1 MKRTMLRS
9 FALITA
15 LILSAFSTALA
26 GPPWI
31 AIEYP
36 ANPFDRTSRD
46 AFITVRTYHHG
57 DLMAKTVTGTAEGV
71 VNGKRQSMPL
81 DIRPG
86 SQAGMYV
93 VRWQRPA
100 VGRWVLVINSGFQ
113 GVTDATAV
121 VEISP
126 TGGVASVSVPT
137 RAIGNGWI
145 SPRPVAAAEIDGLLQ
160 GRALASVG
168 TQYRANRLKV
178 NGKLPLKPTGWGPWA
193 LRLRAAGC
201 PSVRIEASPMPRA
214 APPKAPSG

>member
-1 MKRTMLRS
+1 MHRTLLRT
-9 FALITA
+9 FALVTA
-15 LILSAFSTALA
+15 LTLTAFSTALA

-46 AFITVRTYHHG
+46 AFLTVRTYHHG
-57 DLMAKTVTGTAEGV
+57 DLVATTVTGTAEGV

-86 SQAGMYV
+86 SQPGMYV

-100 VGRWVLVINSGFQ
+100 VGRWVLVINSGMQ
-113 GVTDATAV
+113 GVIDATAV

-126 TGGVASVSVPT
+126 AGSVASVTVPT
-137 RAIGNGWI
+137 RAIANGWI

-160 GRALASVG
+160 GRALASAG
-168 TQYRANRLKV
+168 TQYDGNR
-178 NGKLPLKPTGWGPWA
+178 
-193 LRLRAAGC
+193 
-201 PSVRIEASPMPRA
+201 
-214 APPKAPSG
+214 

>member
-1 MKRTMLRS
+1 VERHHRSADEFEALNKLRTSAKLLQEIAMKRTLLRS
-9 FALITA
+9 FAFVTA
-15 LILSAFSTALA
+15 LTLTAFSTALA

-46 AFITVRTYHHG
+46 AFLTVRTYHHG

-100 VGRWVLVINSGFQ
+100 VGRWVLVINSGMQ

-121 VEISP
+121 VDISP
-126 TGGVASVSVPT
+126 TGGVASVTVPT

-160 GRALASVG
+160 GRALASAG
-168 TQYRANRLKV
+168 TQYNANR
-178 NGKLPLKPTGWGPWA
+178 
-193 LRLRAAGC
+193 
-201 PSVRIEASPMPRA
+201 
-214 APPKAPSG
+214 